1 MFKIIQKWYA
11 ARKARRHI
19 TDLTI
24 PLLIPV
30 DRRTELA
37 EEIVAHFYD
46 LDHSLVLRLIHRLSR
61 LSLDNVNIFK
71 ASDVLHRAV
80 CTIKSDDIQK
90 MKLLA
95 TMSRMM
101 LEDTKYV
108 DTFRGFLWTYIGWT
122 QCMLTRSYA
131 SVVYVETAF
140 GKPCTFTEAEKRRM
154 QLDLDRLTMFTSWC
168 YDVTR
173 DNTITRIS

>member
-1 MFKIIQKWYA
+1 MFKIQKWYA
-11 ARKARRHI
+11 ARKARRRI

-30 DRRTELA
+30 HQRSELA
-37 EEIVAHFYD
+37 EEILAHFYD
-46 LDHSLVLRLIHRLSR
+46 LDYALVLRLIHRLSH
-61 LSLDNVNIFK
+61 LDNVNIFR

-80 CTIKSDDIQK
+80 CTIKSNDIQK

-95 TMSRMM
+95 LMSRMM

-122 QCMLTRSYA
+122 QCALIRSYA

-140 GKPCTFTEAEKRRM
+140 GSPCTFTEAEKRRM

-168 YDVTR
+168 YDVTK